1 MPTGYIK
8 YMIWIAREY
17 ISGDIHIHR
26 YEYVCISIYKYH
38 NQNRKSNGLGYSLKK
53 FRNDWKFKLKL
64 SGNSRLFS
72 MQQTLCLSYGSC
84 CWDKTPWP
92 KPVMVHTFHPA
103 HGRQRQADFWVWGQL
118 CLQREFWGCW
128 AYMEK
133 LVSVSKTK
141 QNNPE
146 QTKEQKQIG
155 KERKGLIPSFAS
167 TCHCS
172 LLKEVGA
179 GTQGRYWSRGQWEGL
194 LTGLFL
200 MSCSACLYIPGPPA
214 QRCPNG

>member
-1 MPTGYIK
+1 MVYIK

-17 ISGDIHIHR
+17 KSGDIHIHR

-38 NQNRKSNGLGYSLKK
+38 NQNRKSNGYSLKK
-53 FRNDWKFKLKL
+53 FRNDWKFKLKF

-92 KPVMVHTFHPA
+92 KPVHTFHPA

-133 LVSVSKTK
+133 LVSVSKNK

-155 KERKGLIPSFAS
+155 KESKGLIPSFAS
-167 TCHCS
+167 TS
-172 LLKEVGA
+172 
-179 GTQGRYWSRGQWEGL
+179 
-194 LTGLFL
+194 LFL
-200 MSCSACLYIPGPPA
+200 IKGVAQPA
-214 QRCPNG
+214 YTFQDHLPRGAQMGRA

>member
-1 MPTGYIK
+1 
-8 YMIWIAREY
+8 
-17 ISGDIHIHR
+17 
-26 YEYVCISIYKYH
+26 
-38 NQNRKSNGLGYSLKK
+38 
-53 FRNDWKFKLKL
+53 
-64 SGNSRLFS
+64 
-72 MQQTLCLSYGSC
+72 
-84 CWDKTPWP
+84 
-92 KPVMVHTFHPA
+92 MVHTFHPA

-133 LVSVSKTK
+133 LVSVSKNK

-146 QTKEQKQIG
+146 QTREQKQIG

-200 MSCSACLYIPGPPA
+200 IAWSLCLLIPFRPPTQEFHCLLQSGPSHFHLRTTHQPQA
-214 QRCPNG
+214 NLVTVFSQLDFPLPNWL